1 MNPADIIPEVASP
14 EVQAFLT
21 GFPVS
26 LMHAAVTL
34 VLLLVGS
41 VLYALL
47 TPWKEITHIREGNAA
62 AAVSFGGVVVGL
74 AIPLAASLAA
84 AASLRELAIWSAA
97 VVIVQLLVFRITDM
111 LLAGLPTRV
120 QEGET
125 SAAVLLVAAKLATS
139 LILAAASAG

>member
-1 MNPADIIPEVASP
+1 MNPSDFIPDVASP

-26 LMHAAVTL
+26 LLHATASL
-34 VLLLVGS
+34 VLLMIGA

-47 TPWKEITHIREGNAA
+47 TPWKEIAHIREGNAA

-74 AIPLAASLAA
+74 ALPLAASLSA
-84 AASLRELAIWSAA
+84 AASLRELAIWGAA
-97 VVIVQLLVFRITDM
+97 VVVVQLLVFRITDM
-111 LLAGLPTRV
+111 LLAGLPNRV

-125 SAAVLLVAAKLATS
+125 SAAVLLVAAKLSTS